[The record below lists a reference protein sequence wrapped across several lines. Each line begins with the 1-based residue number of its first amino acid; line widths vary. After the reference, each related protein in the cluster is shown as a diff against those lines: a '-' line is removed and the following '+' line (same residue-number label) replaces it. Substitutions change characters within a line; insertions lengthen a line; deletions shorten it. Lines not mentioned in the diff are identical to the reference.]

1 MLPITMI
8 EHVNWSS
15 SIYFVWFQAEQF
27 YLFRSIIIDAVLMIS
42 LYFLGFKSWSTLKCR
57 KTKKEPNSAP
67 VQTDQ
72 IFFADSKLNSGFN
85 QNEKAQ
91 IQPKV
96 ENAETRNQKS
106 PENLKLAEVGLKM
119 TTEDQILVENREVSD
134 SLERSESKLLD
145 LETEQAWDF

>member
-1 MLPITMI
+1 MQK
-8 EHVNWSS
+8 N
-15 SIYFVWFQAEQF
+15 
-27 YLFRSIIIDAVLMIS
+27 
-42 LYFLGFKSWSTLKCR
+42 
-57 KTKKEPNSAP
+57 KKEPNSAP

-106 PENLKLAEVGLKM
+106 PENLKLAKVALKM
-119 TTEDQILVENREVSD
+119 TTEDQILIENREVSD
-134 SLERSESKLLD
+134 SLERTDSKLLD
-145 LETEQAWDF
+145 LETEQAWDFQFSQVLVGTERFLVTNQSKIVTNIIEED